1 MQQSVVTA
9 VVLTCD
15 TCGLVRV
22 SDNPAAAAA
31 AAAAQA
37 RARAHTSVTG
47 HSRLLYECI
56 ESPERIKLAL
66 AFEQRSLKTVR
77 GYVEEGDQDSDDLDN
92 AIGRI

>member
-1 MQQSVVTA
+1 MQKSLTQLGLVTA

-22 SDNPAAAAA
+22 SDDAAAAH
-31 AAAAQA
+31 A

-47 HSRLLYECI
+47 HGGLMYEPI
-56 ESPERIKLAL
+56 ESPERLKLAL

-77 GYVEEGDQDSDDLDN
+77 GYVDESDQDTDHLDGV
-92 AIGRI
+92 IGRT